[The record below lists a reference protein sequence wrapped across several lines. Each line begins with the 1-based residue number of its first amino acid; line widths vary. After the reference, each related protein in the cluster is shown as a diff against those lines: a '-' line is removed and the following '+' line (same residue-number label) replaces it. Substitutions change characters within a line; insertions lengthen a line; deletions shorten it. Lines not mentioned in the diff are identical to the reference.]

1 MAKRDEKKKMAV
13 VLFGLLLMGLG
24 IYGLVVFLG
33 RLQVTGMDSPK
44 KKEIYGSYYVLIE
57 DGHDSTLWDS
67 IYEGARRE
75 GEDNCDDYV

>member
-33 RLQVTGMDSPK
+33 RL
-44 KKEIYGSYYVLIE
+44 
-57 DGHDSTLWDS
+57 
-67 IYEGARRE
+67 
-75 GEDNCDDYV
+75 

>member
-33 RLQVTGMDSPK
+33 RLQVTGRDPPK
-44 KKEIYGSYYVLIE
+44 KKEIYGSFYELME
-57 DGHDSTLWDS
+57 DGIDRTRWDS
-67 IYEGARRE
+67 VYAGARRE
-75 GEDNCDDYV
+75 G